1 MTRGRLA
8 LGAMMSIALAG
19 PAHASTMDLFGF
31 GGRSPA
37 LAGTGLATTSDYE
50 ATWLD
55 PAGLALARVK
65 SATVGFLYG
74 KFDLILAG
82 QKTDTSPARGSV
94 IGGVVPMPLGGS
106 LRDRV
111 GLGFG
116 FYVPLDTLNKAKAP
130 YPGDPSFAL
139 LANRSQVIAINIGV
153 GYRVNDR
160 WAVGA
165 GVIALAA
172 LKGTILVQTDPSG
185 RFTTFSEEKLVTQV
199 APVFGVQ
206 RRDERLSLGAT
217 LRFPSRS
224 DYDIQVT
231 TDLGNVVPIAL
242 PPIRIAGNAQYDPL
256 TLAAEAGWQW
266 QPDILISGQLAYQ
279 RWSAFPLPTENP
291 VTGTPPQGPTGFHD
305 IVVPRVSIEHT
316 RTAGDATLSFRLGY
330 AFLWSPAPE
339 QTGRQS
345 LLDNNRQLGSIGV
358 GAAWPR
364 AKVPLHV
371 DAWVQGQ
378 YLMFRANRKD
388 PGLFDDPMTIPFDE
402 ASTRGHIVIAGVTI
416 GVDL

>member
-1 MTRGRLA
+1 
-8 LGAMMSIALAG
+8 
-19 PAHASTMDLFGF
+19 MDLFGF

-37 LAGTGLATTSDYE
+37 LAGTGLATSTDYE
-50 ATWLD
+50 ATFLD
-55 PAGLALARVK
+55 PAGLADARRK
-65 SATVGFLYG
+65 TATVGFLYG
-74 KFDLILAG
+74 AFDLVLAG
-82 QKTDTSPARGSV
+82 QKTDTRPARGSV
-94 IGGVVPMPLGGS
+94 IGGVVPMPLGGA

-130 YPGDPSFAL
+130 YPGEPSFAL
-139 LANRSQVIAINIGV
+139 LANRSQVIAINVGLGV
-153 GYRVNDR
+153 RVNER
-160 WAVGA
+160 WSAGA

-172 LKGTILVQTDPSG
+172 LKGTILVQTDAAG
-185 RFTTFSEEKLVTQV
+185 RFTTFSEEKLVTQL
-199 APVFGVQ
+199 APVFGV
-206 RRDERLSLGAT
+206 RRHDPGSTLWLGGT

-224 DYDIQVT
+224 DYDIDVV

-256 TLAAEAGWQW
+256 TVAAEAGWQW
-266 QPDILISGQLAYQ
+266 QPDVLLSGQLAYQ

-291 VTGTPPQGPTGFHD
+291 VSGTPPQGPTGFHD

-316 RTAGDATLSFRLGY
+316 RTHGRARVALRAGY

-345 LLDNNRQLGSIGV
+345 LLDNNRHLVSLGV
-358 GAAWPR
+358 GAAWPE

-388 PGLFDDPMTIPFDE
+388 PGLFLPGEAIPFDE
-402 ASTRGHIVIAGVTI
+402 ASTRGHILAAGVTI